1 MRAIVLLKF
10 EEMEPLADWF
20 ADRLA
25 DVVHENGKGLE
36 ADVIVPVPLRKIR
49 RRERGFNQ
57 AEMLT
62 KRLVKRLKLPHQGVL
77 LARKRPRPDS
87 TF

>member
-25 DVVHENGKGLE
+25 DLVHENGKGLE
-36 ADVIVPVPLRKIR
+36 ADRA
-49 RRERGFNQ
+49 GATAHDQ
-57 AEMLT
+57 AARA
-62 KRLVKRLKLPHQGVL
+62 RLQPGRNVVKTTCE
-77 LARKRPRPDS
+77 AA
-87 TF
+87 

>member
-1 MRAIVLLKF
+1 VRAIVLLKF

-25 DVVHENGKGLE
+25 DLVRENDKGLV

-57 AEMLT
+57 AEMLSNDFA
-62 KRLVKRLKLPHQGVL
+62 KRLKLPH
-77 LARKRPRPDS
+77 
-87 TF
+87 